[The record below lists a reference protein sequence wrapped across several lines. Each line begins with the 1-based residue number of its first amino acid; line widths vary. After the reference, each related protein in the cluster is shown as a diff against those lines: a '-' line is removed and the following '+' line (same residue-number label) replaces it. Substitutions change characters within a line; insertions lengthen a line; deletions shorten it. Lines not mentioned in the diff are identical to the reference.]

1 MALNLVGVESFNLD
15 KSIQRRGGC
24 FPYTNAYPYSHSL
37 AGMVG
42 LGTAYAAWYTYSSPR
57 ALDITDAAAIAA
69 MSASHFFLEL
79 PGHRH
84 DVKVTPSTPRSQE
97 LGAGQ
102 FDSPASTFALEVA
115 VFLSSL
121 AFYAWRVPSVR
132 QDTQKL
138 LGVGAVLVAEQAMFS
153 FGSAPTSEVRFVH
166 APIFLA
172 QILGSCWLLGKLD
185 S

>member
-1 MALNLVGVESFNLD
+1 
-15 KSIQRRGGC
+15 
-24 FPYTNAYPYSHSL
+24 
-37 AGMVG
+37 
-42 LGTAYAAWYTYSSPR
+42 
-57 ALDITDAAAIAA
+57 

-84 DVKVTPSTPRSQE
+84 GQLLRPTSHAAASHSLLPTLDVKVTPSTPRSQE

-153 FGSAPTSEVRFVH
+153 FGSAPTSEARFVH

-185 S
+185 P